1 MVLVLKAQRGRG
13 EQLKPDTRTSCQGP
27 SPYKESLKGSW

>member
-13 EQLKPDTRTSCQGP
+13 EQLKPDTMCQGP
-27 SPYKESLKGSW
+27 SPYKESLKGTW